1 MEWSPNEN
9 TKLIFTP
16 NLTYTQNTNRQSG
29 NYLTTLIDP
38 NDSINWGY
46 SEYDSRTANTSL
58 NGNLDFSHKFG
69 KKGRTF
75 SFSIAGGFSDQ
86 NANGAN
92 DSRTDYKNAQT
103 RSVVTDQI
111 YNTKNNSY
119 NWSGF
124 VSFVEPVGT
133 NNFLQL
139 SYRYRSNKSEQ
150 DRQTFKNDGFDNYSI
165 VDSSSTKRLE
175 NVFDNQEIR
184 LNFQSVREKYNY
196 TAGIAVQPSNSE
208 SKTFEPDTAYSII
221 NRVVNFAPIVQFI
234 YRWDKQTTLRINYTG
249 TVNQPSATQLS
260 NVRDE
265 SNPLNITYGNPDL
278 NPSFQNNLRAQFQK
292 SNQDRTTTITSAANI
307 GFTTNAI
314 VNYSF
319 VDSVGKRESTY
330 RNVNGNK
337 NANLRFM
344 FNKAFFNRKFSI
356 NSASNISYSESNG
369 FINGDQNTTGDM
381 SLGETLRASY
391 RSDLFDLS
399 LRGNVRYS
407 KTDKSLAGQ
416 ISSEVFDYGG
426 NANTTIYLPWDFG
439 ISSDMNY
446 STNSGYSDGFK
457 QNEWLW
463 NASIQKQLFKDKSGT
478 IKFSMYDILQQRS
491 NISRTSGAQSL
502 QYTASNTVGS
512 YFMFSFTYRFR
523 SFKGAQQQ
531 RDYRNRMFDGGF
543 MPDRQDRTDRPER
556 GDRERPPF

>member
-1 MEWSPNEN
+1 
-9 TKLIFTP
+9 
-16 NLTYTQNTNRQSG
+16 
-29 NYLTTLIDP
+29 
-38 NDSINWGY
+38 
-46 SEYDSRTANTSL
+46 
-58 NGNLDFSHKFG
+58 
-69 KKGRTF
+69 
-75 SFSIAGGFSDQ
+75 
-86 NANGAN
+86 
-92 DSRTDYKNAQT
+92 
-103 RSVVTDQI
+103 
-111 YNTKNNSY
+111 
-119 NWSGF
+119 

-139 SYRYRSNKSEQ
+139 SYRYRSNISEQ
-150 DRQTFKNDGFDNYSI
+150 DRQTFKNDGFDNYNI

-175 NVFDNQEIR
+175 NDFDNQEIR
-184 LNFQSVREKYNY
+184 FNFQSVREKYNY
-196 TAGIAVQPSNSE
+196 TVGFAVQPSKSE
-208 SKTFEPDTAYSII
+208 SKTLEPDTAYSIT

-234 YRWDKQTTLRINYTG
+234 YRWDRQTNLRINYTG
-249 TVNQPSATQLS
+249 AVNQPTTTQLS

-278 NPSFQNNLRAQFQK
+278 TPSFQNNLRAQFQK
-292 SNQDRTTTITSAANI
+292 SNQDRTTTITSTANL

-314 VNYSF
+314 VNYSL
-319 VDSVGKRESTY
+319 VDSLGKRESTY

-344 FNKAFFNRKFSI
+344 FNKSFFNRKFSI

-369 FINGDQNTTGDM
+369 FINGEQNTTSDL

-391 RSDLFDLS
+391 RSDLFDFS

-439 ISSDMNY
+439 VNSEVNY

-463 NASIQKQLFKDKSGT
+463 NASIQKQIFKDKSGT
-478 IKFSMYDILQQRS
+478 IKFSIYDILQQRS

-523 SFKGAQQQ
+523 NFKGAQQ
-531 RDYRNRMFDGGF
+531 RDFRDRIFDGGF
-543 MPDRQDRTDRPER
+543 MPDRSDRPNRPDR
-556 GDRERPPF
+556 GGRGFEN